1 MGFLGCCG
9 AWKES
14 PWMLGTFF
22 TFLPIVLFAEISVGI
37 MVYFQGKPYEDF
49 ITEGVKQTVQFNENN
64 FQGEDLGITTTK
76 SYYNVPKSCCRA
88 PETADCFNNLKLDN
102 NQIPSEARLY
112 KAGCGA
118 ALTAVISQHLVY
130 LLGAGAALLVME
142 IFGMLCSLWLCC
154 AVKRIEDMKA

>member
-1 MGFLGCCG
+1 M
-9 AWKES
+9 
-14 PWMLGTFF
+14 
-22 TFLPIVLFAEISVGI
+22 
-37 MVYFQGKPYEDF
+37 
-49 ITEGVKQTVQFNENN
+49 KQTVQFNYNNNNTAAMKTFDMIQEELECCGLTGPKSWKKSVFNEYN

-88 PETADCFNNLKLDN
+88 PETSDCFNNLKLDN

-130 LLGAGAALLVME
+130 LLGAGAALLVMGRSTSSTEPLFNDLFLE